1 LPFAWN
7 RIKRARICQF
17 MRRFP
22 LIAIGVAAVAGLAV
36 LAQETTLK
44 VQVDLVT
51 LLCSVREKKGGRL
64 VGNLNK
70 EDFTVLEDGKE
81 QTVKYFTRETDLPL
95 TIGLLVDVSASQGN
109 LIGVEQDAGGQFF
122 KQVLRPK
129 DLAFLIDFGPD
140 AEVLQDFTNSYK
152 LLRAGLD
159 KLRVTSD
166 PSGAGQLPGPVPT
179 MSHPKGTI
187 LYDAVYLAASEQLK
201 NQVGRKALVLITDGV
216 DQGSHYKIE
225 QAIEA
230 AQRNDVI
237 IYSVCY
243 VDYAFYR
250 GRFVSTSDSAL
261 KRMSD
266 ETGGHEF
273 RVDRKQTLQQIFD
286 ELNQELRTQY
296 SLAYTPT
303 NPTANGGFRKIEIR
317 TSNKDLKVQTRKG
330 YYATSTGPQ

>member
-1 LPFAWN
+1 MYLVGGPHPHKTDA
-7 RIKRARICQF
+7 Q
-17 MRRFP
+17 
-22 LIAIGVAAVAGLAV
+22 LILEGLIVAK
-36 LAQETTLK
+36 E
-44 VQVDLVT
+44 
-51 LLCSVREKKGGRL
+51 RL
-64 VGNLNK
+64 VC
-70 EDFTVLEDGKE
+70 
-81 QTVKYFTRETDLPL
+81 
-95 TIGLLVDVSASQGN
+95 
-109 LIGVEQDAGGQFF
+109 
-122 KQVLRPK
+122 
-129 DLAFLIDFGPD
+129 D

-303 NPTANGGFRKIEIR
+303 NCRRRCPAANSSASRSRERWPTNRR
-317 TSNKDLKVQTRKG
+317 WSSPTNRPV
-330 YYATSTGPQ
+330 TSTPRLPQPFSISFAT